1 MGNESGEWIMYGVDW
16 DDPECIHTVDEAME
30 YINEVGFLPLFKNDI
45 PGFSLEETTWII
57 FEEISYLFIF
67 LKRSRMLFNKQE
79 TMYPKK
85 IHGCGEQSLQ
95 ENMT

>member
-30 YINEVGFLPLFKNDI
+30 YINEVGFSSFIQNDI
-45 PGFSLEETTWII
+45 PGFLWKKELCQNIGGV
-57 FEEISYLFIF
+57 
-67 LKRSRMLFNKQE
+67 
-79 TMYPKK
+79 MYPKK